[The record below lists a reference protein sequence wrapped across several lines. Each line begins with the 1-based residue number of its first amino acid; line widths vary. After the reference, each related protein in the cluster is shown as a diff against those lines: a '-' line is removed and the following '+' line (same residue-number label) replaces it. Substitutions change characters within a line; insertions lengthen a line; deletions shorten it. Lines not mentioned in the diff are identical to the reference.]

1 MNPNNEAG
9 GTQDTTPT
17 PMEDAEV
24 QKPRTWK
31 EGGPK
36 IQNVKIKTLY
46 DTGNKMVTLQFE
58 DELGPVFRA
67 TFERIPLRELIDNIY
82 NALLEIDLDEAKKA
96 RNVDQK

>member
-1 MNPNNEAG
+1 
-9 GTQDTTPT
+9 
-17 PMEDAEV
+17 
-24 QKPRTWK
+24 
-31 EGGPK
+31 
-36 IQNVKIKTLY
+36 
-46 DTGNKMVTLQFE
+46 MVTLQFE